1 MSVVLIPRER
11 NNEAFVAWLEENI
24 GTSSSRRQAY
34 VRKYGSGW
42 DLTTVVPLAS
52 PGIRAP
58 GSGKIY
64 WQVTIE
70 DEHMALLFA
79 LRWT

>member
-1 MSVVLIPRER
+1 MSVVLIPREQD
-11 NNEAFVAWLEENI
+11 NEPFVAWLEENI
-24 GTSSSRRQAY
+24 APRDSARQAY
-34 VRKYGSGW
+34 CRKYGSGW
-42 DLTTVVPLAS
+42 DLTTVRDMSNYDRIYWQV
-52 PGIRAP
+52 
-58 GSGKIY
+58 Y

>member
-1 MSVVLIPRER
+1 MRVVLIPITK
-11 NNEAFVAWLEENI
+11 NNEPFVAWLEENI
-24 GTSSSRRQAY
+24 APQDSARQAY

-42 DLTTVVPLAS
+42 DLTTVRDMGDNPHNT
-52 PGIRAP
+52 
-58 GSGKIY
+58 IY

-79 LRWT
+79 LRWS

>member
-1 MSVVLIPRER
+1 MSVVLIPREQD
-11 NNEAFVAWLEENI
+11 NEPFVAWLEKNI
-24 GTSSSRRQAY
+24 APRDSARQAY
-34 VRKYGSGW
+34 CRKYGSGW
-42 DLTTVVPLAS
+42 DLTTVRDMSNYDRIYWQV
-52 PGIRAP
+52 
-58 GSGKIY
+58 Y

>member
-1 MSVVLIPRER
+1 MRVVLIPITK
-11 NNEAFVAWLEENI
+11 NNEPFVAWLEENI
-24 GTSSSRRQAY
+24 APQDSARQAY

-42 DLTTVVPLAS
+42 DLTTVRDMSDYDRISWQV
-52 PGIRAP
+52 
-58 GSGKIY
+58 Y